1 MRFTNSLRRLAML
14 LILLIPLPMVSAAQQ
29 PEPGS
34 EPSETITDDIDT
46 NLADSNED
54 NQTGTKSAPSTPGDG
69 DFKPSEEISEDF
81 PVPLP
86 SDI

>member
-46 NLADSNED
+46 NPADSSED
-54 NQTGTKSAPSTPGDG
+54 NQTGIKSAPSTPRDG